1 MEIIEILKKNSLRV
15 TNHRLAVLKHISQTT
30 SALSHSDLE
39 SNFKGEIDRVS
50 LYRIIN
56 AFVKM
61 KLIKKIIDAEGQ
73 KNYIFNEKHHQK
85 EDVTVQPHYKCKTC
99 NDVIE
104 LPELPEAYLE
114 KIKGLNIDHINVLA
128 EGVCD
133 ACKEGDNK

>member
-1 MEIIEILKKNSLRV
+1 MEIIELLKSNSLRV
-15 TNHRLAVLKHISQTT
+15 TNHRLAVLTYIHQAT

-56 AFVKM
+56 AFIEKN
-61 KLIKKIIDAEGQ
+61 LIKKIIDAEGQ
-73 KNYIFNEKHHQK
+73 KNYIFNAKHNQK
-85 EDVTVQPHYKCKTC
+85 EDVNIQPHYKCKTC
-99 NDVIE
+99 NDIIE
-104 LPELPEAYLE
+104 LPELPETYLE

-133 ACKEGDNK
+133 VCKEEDKK